1 MGCHSSSLK
10 KLFSSIGVFALLN
23 AVAVLKY
30 MQSVMSRAE
39 FRHFFI
45 VAAGSAAGVVFLAVV
60 GLTWMGVIAPWSG
73 RFALNF
79 FELMTFY
86 LKKRSR

>member
-1 MGCHSSSLK
+1 M
-10 KLFSSIGVFALLN
+10 FALLN

-73 RFALNF
+73 RFALN
-79 FELMTFY
+79 LLDLVT
-86 LKKRSR
+86 